1 MFSKGNDFVKL
12 RRYGPQKRLP
22 SCQAHQHGI
31 GPFIFPEQV
40 CERHR
45 IKELYVSFCPGN
57 QFRQVLL
64 FGSSTDQLKFNIH
77 SACLRNLCCLYRYFE
92 ILAAA
97 DRARIQNTETVAV
110 ILRLLKFFKLV
121 WIYSVSNHLG
131 PSDAATCDYVSK
143 TSGGGYDKGGA
154 ALHERDHPCC
164 AMSDGA
170 RGKAGFLQHVA
181 AINKIRPGV
190 PHFRHMGNPQ
200 KRRK

>member
-131 PSDAATCDYVSK
+131 PSDAATCLCQQNF
-143 TSGGGYDKGGA
+143 GRWLRQGRRGA
-154 ALHERDHPCC
+154 ARARSSMLRNERWRAWEGGISSTCC
-164 AMSDGA
+164 CH
-170 RGKAGFLQHVA
+170 Q
-181 AINKIRPGV
+181 
-190 PHFRHMGNPQ
+190 
-200 KRRK
+200 